1 MQSTDL
7 MLAISQIAVGL
18 AGFSAIIVTL
28 NPKPIRDWDK
38 TDQLN
43 LRLLIQISIIVILFS
58 VLPFLLSVTLNK
70 AETWK
75 YALLIYGVI
84 HLADAGFFLLK
95 KTKNTS
101 NIFRNFALSG
111 CCVALAQVIIG
122 WFGSAAACE
131 TMYLVALVWHL
142 GVIFMAFILLLY
154 QIREVDEP

>member
-7 MLAISQIAVGL
+7 ILGISQIAVGL

-58 VLPFLLSVTLNK
+58 MLPFLFSVTLNK

-84 HLADAGFFLLK
+84 HLADVGFFLLK

-101 NIFRNFALSG
+101 NIFRYFALCG
-111 CCVALAQVIIG
+111 CCVALAQIAIG
-122 WFGSAAACE
+122 LFGSTPARE
-131 TMYLVALVWHL
+131 TMYLFVLVWHV
-142 GVIFMAFILLLY
+142 GIIFMAFILLLY
-154 QIREVDEP
+154 QIKETNES